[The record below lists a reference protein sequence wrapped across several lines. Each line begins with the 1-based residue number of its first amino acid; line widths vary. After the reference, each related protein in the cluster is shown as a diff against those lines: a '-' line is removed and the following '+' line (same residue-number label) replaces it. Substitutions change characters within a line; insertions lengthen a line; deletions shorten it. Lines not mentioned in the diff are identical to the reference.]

1 MRIVSLFVL
10 LVLGKVA
17 CILTPSDRAIKR
29 INGVSLVNPPRPVE
43 SSAMQQLHRINA
55 DWVAVIPYGFSRSGQ
70 GSVSYDHS
78 QQWWGERTEGSCM
91 LIQYAKENDLKVM
104 VKPHVWIAAE
114 GWCGDFN
121 LPTEAQWQQWETDF
135 RKYIINHAKKAD
147 SLNVEL
153 FCIGTEYRIPARE
166 RPEFWKS
173 LIKDIRK
180 IYGGKLTY
188 ASNWD
193 NYENITW
200 WDKLDYIG
208 VDAYFPLANG
218 DYPTIDQIKEGWVP
232 VKKRLKA
239 FSQKW
244 DKPILFTEFGFQSV
258 NGAVGKHWEV
268 EKSAESIN
276 FQLQAD
282 AYEATFQSLENESWW
297 AGGFFWKWHL
307 MMRSSS
313 YLRMEWT
320 PQNKPAEQVIA
331 RWYAK
336 KE

>member
-17 CILTPSDRAIKR
+17 CIFIPPDRAIKR
-29 INGVSLVNPPRPVE
+29 INGVSLVNPPRPIE
-43 SSAMQQLHRINA
+43 SLAMQQLHRINA
-55 DWVAVIPYGFSRSGQ
+55 DWVAVIPYGFSRAGQ
-70 GSVSYDHS
+70 GSVSSDHS

-114 GWCGDFN
+114 GWCGNFN
-121 LPTEAQWQQWETDF
+121 LTTEALWQQWETDF

-147 SLNVEL
+147 SLSVEI

-173 LIKDIRK
+173 LIQDIRK
-180 IYGGKLTY
+180 VYDGKLTY

-208 VDAYFPLANG
+208 VDAYFPLTNR
-218 DYPTIDQIKEGWVP
+218 DDPTIDQIKEGWVP

-244 DKPILFTEFGFQSV
+244 DKLILFTEFGFQSV

-268 EKSAESIN
+268 EKSPESIN

-313 YLRMEWT
+313 YFRMEWT
-320 PQNKPAEQVIA
+320 PQNKPAEQIIA